1 MWAEKSIKNNKTTKT
16 VMFYASHLIFSALDD
31 ILKSHV
37 RCTGKCGYCWNVVM
51 PHRAPTGANNTQTN
65 SNTEGSKKLTNR
77 QKTVAWRV
85 FTLKEQNNV
94 GTHEVCCIKKR
105 ALSLLYDDLR
115 QFISPPIFT
124 NYYCR
129 PKQLTVLPVS
139 LL

>member
-65 SNTEGSKKLTNR
+65 SNTEGSK
-77 QKTVAWRV
+77 
-85 FTLKEQNNV
+85 
-94 GTHEVCCIKKR
+94 THKQTKDSCMKSFHNKR
-105 ALSLLYDDLR
+105 A
-115 QFISPPIFT
+115 
-124 NYYCR
+124 
-129 PKQLTVLPVS
+129 KQCWNT
-139 LL
+139 